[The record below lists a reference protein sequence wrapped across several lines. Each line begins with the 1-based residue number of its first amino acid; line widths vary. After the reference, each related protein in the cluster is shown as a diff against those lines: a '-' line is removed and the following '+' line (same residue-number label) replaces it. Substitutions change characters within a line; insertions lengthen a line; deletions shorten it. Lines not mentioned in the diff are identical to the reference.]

1 MSAQLRELSP
11 DDVGALR
18 DFFAAVPAEDH
29 TFFKED
35 VDDPAVAERWV
46 DDTRSIRCLAVNE
59 DGQLVGWAALIPGVG
74 RTGHVVEMLL
84 VIAGANRRQGLG
96 RMLARRMLV
105 EALEHG
111 YRKVSVHLA
120 ADNPGPIAMFRG
132 LGFEPEAL
140 LRDQLCDPSGQLHDV
155 MVLSHAVDE
164 AWSTML
170 TGGLD
175 TAVR

>member
-1 MSAQLRELSP
+1 MSAEVRELNP

-18 DFFAAVPAEDH
+18 DFFAAVPTEDH
-29 TFFKED
+29 TFFKEE
-35 VDDPAVAERWV
+35 VDDPDVAARWV
-46 DDTRSIRCLAVNE
+46 NDTRSIRRLAVDE
-59 DGQLVGWAALIPGVG
+59 HGRLIGWAALLPGVG
-74 RTGHVVEMLL
+74 RTSHVAELLL
-84 VIAGANRRQGLG
+84 VVAGASRRQGLG
-96 RMLARRMLV
+96 RTLARRMLV
-105 EALEHG
+105 EALEQG

-164 AWSTML
+164 TWSTML

-175 TAVR
+175 KGV

>member
-35 VDDPAVAERWV
+35 VDDPAVADRWV
-46 DDTRSIRCLAVNE
+46 NDTRSIRRLAVNE

-74 RTGHVVEMLL
+74 RTGHVVEVLL
-84 VIAGANRRQGLG
+84 VVAGANRRQGLG

-111 YRKVSVHLA
+111 YRKVSVQLA

-140 LRDQLCDPSGQLHDV
+140 LRDQLCDPSGQHHDV

-164 AWSTML
+164 TWSTML

-175 TAVR
+175 TAV